1 MGLFDFNGDGKT
13 SMGEKWIAYNIF
25 KECTKDDDEDDDSYL
40 YGGGEDDEW
49 REYCEDGSDYG
60 ISPEDYEDEWEYEE
74 ALDEAK
80 YAWRD
85 ECEDGLEYGVYPE
98 DYETAEEYEEALN
111 EAKYG
116 WRDDCEDGSQY
127 GLDIHNYETAEEY
140 EEALREAK
148 KETTK
153 KPSNIQKDNTE
164 WRKKYFRTE
173 TYGLNVRDYLD
184 EREFLLA
191 LAIARE
197 KALEI
202 ALNDKNIYLYCG
214 VIYENNPYP
223 YHYRINDLNLKIGD
237 KVIVPVGY
245 DNKEV
250 VAEVVSVEQHTR
262 LTVPYP
268 VEKCKFVIRKC
279 DEQ

>member
-25 KECTKDDDEDDDSYL
+25 KECTKEDNDDDSYL
-40 YGGGEDDEW
+40 YDDDEDYGW
-49 REYCEDGSDYG
+49 REFCEDGSEYG

-74 ALDEAK
+74 ALEEAK

-85 ECEDGLEYGVYPE
+85 
-98 DYETAEEYEEALN
+98 
-111 EAKYG
+111 
-116 WRDDCEDGSQY
+116 DCEDGFEY
-127 GLDIHNYETAEEY
+127 GVDADDYETLEEY

-148 KETTK
+148 KETALEESNVTVPVSVK
-153 KPSNIQKDNTE
+153 VFVDSHSPNNIQKENTE

-173 TYGLNVRDYLD
+173 TYGLNLRDYLD
-184 EREFLLA
+184 EREFLRA
-191 LAIARE
+191 LSIARE
-197 KALEI
+197 EALEI
-202 ALNDKNIYLYCG
+202 ALNDKNIYFYCG

-223 YHYRINDLNLKIGD
+223 YHYRTNDLNLKIGD

-245 DNKEV
+245 ENKEV

-262 LTVPYP
+262 LTAPYP
-268 VEKCKFVIRKC
+268 VEKCKFIIRKC
-279 DEQ
+279 DE